1 MRGSVKSGSRLA
13 AIACALALQVDLAA
27 QSSQPELSPRIARLE
42 KWLAAIQQHELG
54 AADEA
59 VLEVN
64 RWNQEELRL
73 IWIDVSTVVSLVREP
88 DIRLFYI
95 SEAPVPS
102 TGPLPRQTS
111 PVATARATQ
120 VLYTIGE
127 LRRLVAIA
135 KEVSPRGTPGA
146 ENDILKRGAM
156 LHADIGMLAP
166 QGSAPRSNR
175 SRPGPVGFTLLMNDG
190 QQIGLQDTV
199 SHWNMGRRLLD
210 RVRPLDSKAA
220 IKTMPDPG
228 RDETVRQWYLAVGA
242 FMSRTRRI
250 EPVHFERALELFR
263 DDPEVLFTV
272 AAVHEALAGVRM
284 QATLRSMRVPRDV
297 TFGVQ
302 SEGAELRLAE
312 QLYKRA
318 LERRPAMVE
327 ARIRLGRV
335 LGLRGRHQEAVEQ
348 LRQGQSAGEPLL
360 RYYALLFLGAEYEAL
375 GNGSEARRS
384 YEQAAAVAPTA
395 QSPLLGLSRVADRAG
410 DRAAARE
417 AVGRVLELP
426 VDDPEHIDPWWVY
439 ETAHGRHVDRLFE
452 DLRKRF

>member
-1 MRGSVKSGSRLA
+1 MRGSVKSGSRLV
-13 AIACALALQVDLAA
+13 AIACVLAIHVDLAA
-27 QSSQPELSPRIARLE
+27 QSAPPEMSPRITRLE
-42 KWLAAIQQHELG
+42 KWLSAIAEHELG

-64 RWNQEELRL
+64 KWNQEDLRL
-73 IWIDVSTVVSLVREP
+73 IWIDVMTLVSLVREP
-88 DIRLFYI
+88 DISLFYI
-95 SEAPVPS
+95 SEAPVAS
-102 TGPLPRQTS
+102 TSPPPRQTS

-120 VLYTIGE
+120 VLYTISE
-127 LRRLVAIA
+127 LRRLRALA
-135 KEVSPRGTPGA
+135 KQISPQATPGP
-146 ENDILKRGAM
+146 ENGILKRGAM

-166 QGSAPRSNR
+166 TGSGPRSNR
-175 SRPGPVGFTLLMNDG
+175 ARPGPAGLTLLMNDG
-190 QQIGLQDTV
+190 QQIGLQDSV

-210 RVRPLDSKAA
+210 RVRPVDSK
-220 IKTMPDPG
+220 KLKLTPDPG
-228 RDETVRQWYLAVGA
+228 ADDTVRRWYLAVAA

-263 DDPEVLFTV
+263 DDPDVLLAVGAMHETV
-272 AAVHEALAGVRM
+272 AGVRT
-284 QATLRSMRVPRDV
+284 QAALRSMNVPRDV

-318 LERRPAMVE
+318 LERRPTMVE

-348 LRQGQSAGEPLL
+348 LRQGQSAEEPVL
-360 RYYALLFLGAEYEAL
+360 RYYAHLFLGAEYDAL

-384 YEQAAAVAPTA
+384 YEQAAALAPAA

-410 DRAAARE
+410 DSAAARE
-417 AVGRVLELP
+417 AVARVLELP
-426 VDDPEHIDPWWVY
+426 VDDPEQIDPWWFY
-439 ETAHGRHVDRLFE
+439 EMAHGRHVGRLFE
-452 DLRKRF
+452 ELRQRF

>member
-13 AIACALALQVDLAA
+13 AIACVLAMHVDLAA
-27 QSSQPELSPRIARLE
+27 QSAQPEVSARITRLE
-42 KWLAAIQQHELG
+42 KWLSAIEQHEPG

-64 RWNQEELRL
+64 GWNQEQLRL
-73 IWIDVSTVVSLVREP
+73 IWIDVTSLVSLVREP
-88 DIRLFYI
+88 DVTLFYV
-95 SEAPVPS
+95 SELAAAS
-102 TGPLPRQTS
+102 TGPLARPTS
-111 PVATARATQ
+111 PIATGRATQ
-120 VLYTIGE
+120 VLYGVSE
-127 LRRLVAIA
+127 LRRLRAIA
-135 KEVSPRGTPGA
+135 KQISPLATAGP
-146 ENDILKRGAM
+146 ENDILKRGAV
-156 LHADIGMLAP
+156 LHADIAMLAP
-166 QGSAPRSNR
+166 PGSAPRSDR
-175 SRPGPVGFTLLMNDG
+175 SRPGPVGFTLLMTDG
-190 QQIGLQDTV
+190 QQIGLQDSV

-210 RVRPLDSKAA
+210 RVRPVDSKAA
-220 IKTMPDPG
+220 LKTTPDPG
-228 RDETVRQWYLAVGA
+228 SDDTVRRWYLAVGA
-242 FMSRTRRI
+242 FMSKTRRI

-263 DDPEVLFTV
+263 DDPDVLLAV
-272 AAVHEALAGVRM
+272 AAVHEVFAGVRT
-284 QATLRSMRVPRDV
+284 QAALRSMKVPRDV

-318 LERRPAMVE
+318 LERKPAMVE

-360 RYYALLFLGAEYEAL
+360 RYYAHLFLGAEYEAL

-410 DRAAARE
+410 DKAAARE
-417 AVGRVLELP
+417 AVGRVLKLP

-439 ETAHGRHVDRLFE
+439 EVAHGRHVDQLFE
-452 DLRKRF
+452 DLRQRF